1 MSAGRRRAVSSSV
14 SSMAA
19 LALPDRQAADGVARK
34 VHGHQR
40 VRGARAQARHRCRPA
55 RCRTG
60 PGPGL
65 ARPCEG
71 PLAALG
77 PGERAIDGALDLL
90 ARGGQRD
97 AFVELHL
104 DVGAEQ
110 ALDLDGALGRQ
121 QVRGA
126 VDVRLEGDALVGD
139 LAQLGEAHDLE
150 AAGVGEDRAG
160 PSA

>member
-1 MSAGRRRAVSSSV
+1 MPNRAW
-14 SSMAA
+14 
-19 LALPDRQAADGVARK
+19 
-34 VHGHQR
+34 
-40 VRGARAQARHRCRPA
+40 
-55 RCRTG
+55 
-60 PGPGL
+60 PGL
-65 ARPCEG
+65 ARSREG

-110 ALDLDGALGRQ
+110 ALDFDGALGRQ

-139 LAQLGEAHDLE
+139 LRELGEAHDLE
-150 AAGVGEDRAG
+150 AAGVGEDRTVPAHEAVQAAEPGDALGTGAQHQVVGVGEHDVDAG
-160 PSA
+160 GPQLVGGRRP